1 MSENRDVELEVD
13 SLATR
18 EVRALASQCKF
29 DDWKTGPI
37 AKLRRKIVD
46 LAKTNPEI
54 LDGQQ
59 A

>member
-13 SLATR
+13 NLATR

-29 DDWKTGPI
+29 DDWKTGSI